1 MKREV
6 DTGDPQYGVGLV
18 DEGLPDVALRQ
29 GLTHGD
35 GPAKPYP
42 GIGGAG
48 LVEES
53 DATGVGVGA
62 GGADPDAPRAPVLHD
77 HLKAR
82 QVSRLAVGNNDGP
95 DLWHSGNWRGR
106 WMCQSQL
113 RRDFYN
119 ERNSSKALT
128 DDDDE

>member
-1 MKREV
+1 
-6 DTGDPQYGVGLV
+6 
-18 DEGLPDVALRQ
+18 LPDVALRR
-29 GLTHGD
+29 GHTHGD

-53 DATGVGVGA
+53 DAAGVGVGA
-62 GGADPDAPRAPVLHD
+62 GCAGPDAPGAALLHD

-95 DLWHSGNWRGR
+95 DLCHSGNWRGR

-113 RRDFYN
+113 RRDSYN